1 MGTDKNIKLHIVTDI
16 KSSTRSCRDDYLQR
30 CFHKGRVFTDAYKV
44 ELVDDLYY
52 KVHGKY
58 IVEDSSISDDLIGGN
73 KSAEAEDGGGG
84 EDNMCLIP
92 DVVSSNKLEQ
102 APSIVS
108 KNDYKDAIKTFIAKL
123 VNHVGEEDKDRA
135 AYLKE
140 NLNLPMLKKFK
151 ELRIYACSGD
161 GFDLEGGLIHS

>member
-1 MGTDKNIKLHIVTDI
+1 MG
-16 KSSTRSCRDDYLQR
+16 
-30 CFHKGRVFTDAYKV
+30 FTDAYKV

-84 EDNMCLIP
+84 EDNICLIP

-135 AYLKE
+135 AFLKE
-140 NLNLPMLKKFK
+140 NLKEKLVLPMLKKFK

-161 GFDLEGGLIHS
+161 GFDLEGGLIHFDKMLQMGRKNVELNVILLC